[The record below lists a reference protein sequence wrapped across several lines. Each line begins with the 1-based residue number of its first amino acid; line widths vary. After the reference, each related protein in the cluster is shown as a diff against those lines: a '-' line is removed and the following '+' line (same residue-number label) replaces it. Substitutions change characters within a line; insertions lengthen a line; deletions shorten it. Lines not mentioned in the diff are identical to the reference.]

1 MTFRNGLTA
10 GFVATV
16 IVSIAMRLMPAL
28 GVPADLDTVSMA
40 ARAVAT
46 LTQSVPNPLVGWTVH
61 LVVGTVLWGGLYS
74 MVESSLPGPP
84 VVRGTVFAVGAWLAM
99 MIAVL
104 PLVGIGF
111 FGSLGGASP
120 AIVLLVLHV
129 VFGAALGVTY
139 AKMRGGAA
147 RDDVVPR

>member
-1 MTFRNGLTA
+1 MNIRNGLTA

-16 IVSIAMRLMPAL
+16 VLSIVSGLMSTV

-46 LTQSVPNPLVGWTVH
+46 LTHGTPDPMAGWVVH
-61 LVVGTVLWGGLYS
+61 VVVGTVVWGALYA
-74 MVESSLPGPP
+74 VLEPVLAGPP
-84 VVRGTVFAVGAWLAM
+84 LLRGIVFAFGAWLAM

-111 FGSLGGASP
+111 FGALGGRSP

-129 VFGAALGVTY
+129 VYGAALGIAY

-147 RDDVVPR
+147 RDDVMPR

>member
-16 IVSIAMRLMPAL
+16 VLSIVTRLMPAL
-28 GVPADLDTVSMA
+28 GVPADLDTASMA

-46 LTQSVPNPLVGWTVH
+46 ITKGTPDPIVGWVVH
-61 LVVGTVLWGGLYS
+61 LVVGTVLWGGLYA
-74 MVESSLPGPP
+74 MLEPSLPGPP
-84 VVRGTVFAVGAWLAM
+84 AVRGILFAAGAWLAM

-111 FGSLGGASP
+111 FGALGGPSP

-129 VFGAALGVTY
+129 VYGAALGITY
-139 AKMRGGAA
+139 AKMRGGPA
-147 RDDVVPR
+147 RDDVMPR